1 MSYYGS
7 VEDIKCKIGVTIWFE
22 LWSYD
27 TIMTGKMYIE
37 NGYVTGRAG
46 KLVVGNGP
54 KGIGLGQLAVTAT
67 LLRKCCTQTFI

>member
-27 TIMTGKMYIE
+27 TIMTGKIYIE
-37 NGYVTGRAG
+37 NRPE
-46 KLVVGNGP
+46 N
-54 KGIGLGQLAVTAT
+54 
-67 LLRKCCTQTFI
+67 